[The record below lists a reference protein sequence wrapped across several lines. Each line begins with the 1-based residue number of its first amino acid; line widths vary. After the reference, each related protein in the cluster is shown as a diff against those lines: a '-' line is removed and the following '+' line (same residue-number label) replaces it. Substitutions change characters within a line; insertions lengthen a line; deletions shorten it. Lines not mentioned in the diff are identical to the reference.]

1 MKYGFKISEN
11 VRLVYKNI
19 HFYTLKKSF
28 NPVFLKNFRLI
39 MNFTS
44 LLLH

>member
-1 MKYGFKISEN
+1 MKI
-11 VRLVYKNI
+11 NI
-19 HFYTLKKSF
+19 FYNLKKSF
-28 NPVFLKNFRLI
+28 NPVSLKNFRLI